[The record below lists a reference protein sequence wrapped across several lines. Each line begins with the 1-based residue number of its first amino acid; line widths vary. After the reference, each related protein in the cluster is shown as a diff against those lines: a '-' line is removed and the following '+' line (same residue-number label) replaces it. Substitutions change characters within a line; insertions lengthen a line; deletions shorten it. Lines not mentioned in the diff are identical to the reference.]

1 VGEPKIRAAAGV
13 SERERH
19 CPTEKPFLGEEGDGG
34 KRTFGSKPEGPKGR
48 KGGDSRGL
56 ELRLGERGSFMPSV
70 GLETAATQG
79 V

>member
-1 VGEPKIRAAAGV
+1 MGVPKIRAAAGV

-19 CPTEKPFLGEEGDGG
+19 CPTEKMFFGDGG
-34 KRTFGSKPEGPKGR
+34 KRTFGSKPDGPKGR

-56 ELRLGERGSFMPSV
+56 ELRLGERSSFMPSV